1 MAVYFAVGAAVMLAV
16 LVALF
21 RPGTAQGMLQTWQR
35 YKEVGFL
42 LIGGVTTY
50 YFLSSGV
57 WYLVLLGAGGVVF
70 VVWAIW
76 FSDAVPDLTGW
87 AR

>member
-1 MAVYFAVGAAVMLAV
+1 MVVYFAVGGAVMVAILLAV
-16 LVALF
+16 F
-21 RPGTAQGMLQTWQR
+21 RPNMAQGFLNTWQR

-42 LIGGVTTY
+42 IVGGLTTY
-50 YFLSSGV
+50 YFLSTGV
-57 WYLVLLGAGGVVF
+57 WYLVLLGSVGVVV

-76 FSDAVPDLTGW
+76 FSDAVPTGW